1 MTADLGPD
9 GTVTGINVT
18 PLVDIMLV
26 LLVVFMVTAHFV
38 QDATIKINL
47 PKTAAAD
54 ASATAALV
62 VSVDRDGSLRLTD
75 EMLDLA
81 ALKARL
87 TPLAK
92 ADPGVRVT
100 LAADQDISYKSVVS
114 VLDAIKEAGVTRIAL
129 AAQR

>member
-38 QDATIKINL
+38 QDANIKINL

-54 ASATAALV
+54 APATAALV
-62 VSVDRDGSLRLTD
+62 VSVDRDGGLRLTD

-100 LAADQDISYKSVVS
+100 LAADQDIPYKSVVS
-114 VLDAIKEAGVTRIAL
+114 VLDAIKEAGVTRVAL